1 MYTAGG
7 NDPVIVFPIF
17 LVCVHGI
24 LQPFPKQEKS
34 HKRNARFVYKTPF
47 RCRIELT
54 QIVRTAQK
62 RPLMKGYE
70 IQAANWHRNS
80 NGVSFV
86 FVWMRWWL

>member
-1 MYTAGG
+1 MIAKEGAAVECA
-7 NDPVIVFPIF
+7 ND
-17 LVCVHGI
+17 
-24 LQPFPKQEKS
+24 KE
-34 HKRNARFVYKTPF
+34 NAPS
-47 RCRIELT
+47 CELT